1 MPPVALTISRLL
13 RQQAQSMT
21 TRSLLRQP
29 LLQQQQRTIISQQF
43 SQSSR
48 RLSQSRPSIRTR
60 KPINPS
66 QQPKQKCFSSST
78 STNETAHHQSHSQ
91 QQQQTKQQAQS
102 FSQRMKTL
110 SREYGW
116 SALGVYLAL
125 SALDFPFCFAAV
137 RLFGVERIG
146 YYEHVI
152 VEEAKKLFYS
162 VVPIERATI
171 EGETDAAGGGAEAGE
186 KLTDEGA
193 SIWTQLAIA
202 YAVHKSFI
210 FFRVPLTAAVTPKV
224 VKTLRSWGWNIGKKT
239 PKAAK

>member
-1 MPPVALTISRLL
+1 
-13 RQQAQSMT
+13 MT
-21 TRSLLRQP
+21 
-29 LLQQQQRTIISQQF
+29 
-43 SQSSR
+43 
-48 RLSQSRPSIRTR
+48 
-60 KPINPS
+60 
-66 QQPKQKCFSSST
+66 
-78 STNETAHHQSHSQ
+78 
-91 QQQQTKQQAQS
+91 S
-102 FSQRMKTL
+102 FSQRMKNL

-146 YYEHVI
+146 HYEHVV

-162 VVPIERATI
+162 VVPIDRATI
-171 EGETDAAGGGAEAGE
+171 EGETAEADAAEARE

-202 YAVHKSFI
+202 YAVHKSLI

>member
-1 MPPVALTISRLL
+1 MPPVAMSISRLL
-13 RQQAQSMT
+13 RQQAQSTT
-21 TRSLLRQP
+21 TRAFLRQP
-29 LLQQQQRTIISQQF
+29 LLQQKHTIISQQF
-43 SQSSR
+43 SQLSR
-48 RLSQSRPSIRTR
+48 RTVQSRPAIHAR
-60 KPINPS
+60 KPINRQFPS
-66 QQPKQKCFSSST
+66 QQQPRQKRFSSST
-78 STNETAHHQSHSQ
+78 STNSEAQ
-91 QQQQTKQQAQS
+91 QKQHAQS
-102 FSQRMKTL
+102 FSQRMKNL

-116 SALGVYLAL
+116 SAVGVYFAL

-146 YYEHVI
+146 HYEHVV
-152 VEEAKKLFYS
+152 VEEAKILFYS
-162 VVPIERATI
+162 VMPFERSTI
-171 EGETDAAGGGAEAGE
+171 EGEPDAAPKE
-186 KLTDEGA
+186 KITDEGA

>member
-1 MPPVALTISRLL
+1 
-13 RQQAQSMT
+13 
-21 TRSLLRQP
+21 
-29 LLQQQQRTIISQQF
+29 
-43 SQSSR
+43 
-48 RLSQSRPSIRTR
+48 
-60 KPINPS
+60 
-66 QQPKQKCFSSST
+66 
-78 STNETAHHQSHSQ
+78 
-91 QQQQTKQQAQS
+91 
-102 FSQRMKTL
+102 MKTL

-171 EGETDAAGGGAEAGE
+171 EGETDAAGGGAETGE

-193 SIWTQLAIA
+193 SMYPSVITE
-202 YAVHKSFI
+202 
-210 FFRVPLTAAVTPKV
+210 PL
-224 VKTLRSWGWNIGKKT
+224 SIYSC
-239 PKAAK
+239 